1 MKTLSYCVKCKAKT
15 GNKNEKG
22 ELKNGKKMVKS
33 NCTECDCKKSR
44 FVPKD
49 YNGDGI
55 FDFLKGALG
64 IIKPFQSFA
73 DSLIDPEFKA
83 RMARRGGSLNGKGV
97 EAQSE
102 AFQKGVQLA
111 KEHPELIK
119 LVQMQGNGLNNK
131 LDALKIGLQ
140 LAKSNPE
147 LIDMQGNGPFFKDMW
162 QGILYGFS
170 NPIGALTSLFKGK
183 GKGKR
188 VTKRKALTYV

>member
-33 NCTECDCKKSR
+33 NCSECDCKKSR

-83 RMARRGGSLNGKGV
+83 KIARRGGSLKGRGA
-97 EAQSE
+97 EAQK
-102 AFQKGVQLA
+102 AYDLGVKLSQE
-111 KEHPELIK
+111 KPELIK
-119 LVQMQGNGLNNK
+119 LLQMQGNGVNGK
-131 LDALKIGLQ
+131 LDAVKIGLE
-140 LAKSNPE
+140 LAKSHPE
-147 LIDMQGNGPFFKDMW
+147 LLEMHGSGFWNDFKNGF
-162 QGILYGFS
+162 LYGFS

-183 GKGKR
+183 GKGKGKR
-188 VTKRKALTYV
+188 VAKRALTYV